1 MSATLASIAPTLPMN
16 TGLNENARQELARKV
31 NVVLADTFMLFIKTQ
46 GVHWNVAG
54 PAFHALHNLTEE
66 QYRDQFDAVDDLAE
80 RIRALGE
87 KAPASYKTYGEISTI
102 VDRDEPKTAED
113 MVAMLVADNEEIVRK
128 LRDLIG
134 EAEEMD
140 DWATHDL
147 LTDRIIKH
155 EEAIWML
162 RATIS

>member
-1 MSATLASIAPTLPMN
+1 MTAALSSIAPTIPMN
-16 TGLNENARQELARKV
+16 TGLENEDRQSLANKV
-31 NVVLADTFMLFIKTQ
+31 RIVLADTFMLYIKTQ

-66 QYRDQFDAVDDLAE
+66 QYKDQFDAIDDLAE
-80 RIRALGE
+80 RIRSLGE
-87 KAPASYKTYGEISTI
+87 KAPASYAKFGEISTI
-102 VDRDEPKTAED
+102 GECDEPQTAED

-134 EAEEMD
+134 EAEEMR
-140 DWATHDL
+140 DWATPDM
-147 LTDRIIKH
+147 LTERIIKH